1 MTSHRSNRMAD
12 IHRHLHSHLPSE
24 PALRVKSLE
33 SLLVEKGMFDADTVD
48 KWLDYYTENVGPMN
62 GARVIARSWVDD
74 EFRDLLGRDALQAF
88 RALGLPGREGSQLVA
103 VFNTQTVH
111 NLVVCTL
118 CSCYPMGIIGIAP
131 SWYKSAE
138 YRSRAVREPRA
149 VLKEFNV
156 ALDKKVQVSV
166 WDSNSERRY
175 IVVPEKPAN
184 TEDCSE
190 EELANFV
197 TRNSMIGT
205 HRDLTPRPE

>member
-12 IHRHLHSHLPSE
+12 IHQHLHSHLPSE

-48 KWLDYYTENVGPMN
+48 KWLESYTENVGPMN
-62 GARVIARSWVDD
+62 GARVIARSWVND

-190 EELANFV
+190 EVLAKFV

-205 HRDLTPRPE
+205 QRDLTPRPE

>member
-12 IHRHLHSHLPSE
+12 IHQHLHSHLPSE

-48 KWLDYYTENVGPMN
+48 KWLESYTENVGPMN
-62 GARVIARSWVDD
+62 GARVIARSWVND

-190 EELANFV
+190 EELAKFV

-205 HRDLTPRPE
+205 QRDLTPRPE

>member
-12 IHRHLHSHLPSE
+12 IHRHLHRHLPSE

-48 KWLDYYTENVGPMN
+48 KWLESYTENVGPMN
-62 GARVIARSWVDD
+62 GARVIARSWVND

-88 RALGLPGREGSQLVA
+88 RVLGLPGREGSQLVA
-103 VFNTQTVH
+103 VCNTQTIH
-111 NLVVCTL
+111 NLVVCTV

-156 ALDKKVQVSV
+156 ELDKKVQVSV

-175 IVVPEKPAN
+175 IVGPEKPAN

-190 EELANFV
+190 EVLAKFV

-205 HRDLTPRPE
+205 QRDLTPRPE